1 MRVSVSRMDI
11 WQNLEKLQIQDGG
24 RTPYWKSFLAI
35 SRRHIGQLMRN
46 LDWRWRITC
55 RYKLCDQNGN
65 FLKFKTAHGCH
76 FENSFIY
83 ISQPWIIRFRSYL
96 VGRCELCI
104 PRMDIWQKK
113 SKFCKFKMADGRHIE
128 NGFSDIPRCHFG
140 RVTKKF
146 GEMMQNHMKTQ
157 VTWPKQKF
165 SKIQDDGPSS
175 FRN

>member
-1 MRVSVSRMDI
+1 
-11 WQNLEKLQIQDGG
+11 
-24 RTPYWKSFLAI
+24 
-35 SRRHIGQLMRN
+35 MRN

-104 PRMDIWQKK
+104 PRMDIWPKNRNFANSKWRTDAILKMVFQIYLDAILAELQKNLERWCRITWRHR
-113 SKFCKFKMADGRHIE
+113 SRDQSSNFQKFKMMDRRHLEISFISISAANHPISIKFGTQVRISICKFKIAVGCHID
-128 NGFSDIPRCHFG
+128 F
-140 RVTKKF
+140 
-146 GEMMQNHMKTQ
+146 
-157 VTWPKQKF
+157 
-165 SKIQDDGPSS
+165 
-175 FRN
+175 